1 MARKLDD
8 WVGAFERSL
17 GSANVPK
24 RLCRWGAIA
33 CLAGAMERKVW
44 VHTAGSDLYPN
55 LYIFLVS
62 PPGVGKSRVLS
73 AVRAMW
79 ASLVDH
85 HLAPTNASRASLI
98 DALDAAQRTI
108 IRAGHV
114 PASFEFNSLKVLI
127 SELGVFLPEFA
138 NEFMNTLT
146 DLYDGTPYMEK
157 KRSMKVHI
165 DLPKPQLNIIAGTT
179 PSYLGGLLPDG
190 AWDQGFMS
198 RTLLI
203 HDAQISRVSLFSAST
218 VDKETIRSLQSDLAE
233 LGEVIGE
240 MRFTEEAKN
249 AIDAWYLGG
258 CKPEPDHPKLTNYLT
273 RRAAHVLK
281 LSMVASISESN
292 NLVIDLPHFLRA
304 KEWLEEAEAHIPDIF
319 KGMGGSA
326 DSKVM
331 DECWHLCMTYQV
343 REQKLLSEASV
354 IKFLQSRV
362 PSYAVEKVLELMVK
376 SHMLE
381 QGAVKNVG
389 VVYKALPRS

>member
-1 MARKLDD
+1 
-8 WVGAFERSL
+8 
-17 GSANVPK
+17 
-24 RLCRWGAIA
+24 
-33 CLAGAMERKVW
+33 
-44 VHTAGSDLYPN
+44 
-55 LYIFLVS
+55 
-62 PPGVGKSRVLS
+62 
-73 AVRAMW
+73 
-79 ASLVDH
+79 
-85 HLAPTNASRASLI
+85 
-98 DALDAAQRTI
+98 
-108 IRAGHV
+108 
-114 PASFEFNSLKVLI
+114 
-127 SELGVFLPEFA
+127 
-138 NEFMNTLT
+138 
-146 DLYDGTPYMEK
+146 
-157 KRSMKVHI
+157 
-165 DLPKPQLNIIAGTT
+165 
-179 PSYLGGLLPDG
+179 
-190 AWDQGFMS
+190 
-198 RTLLI
+198 
-203 HDAQISRVSLFSAST
+203 
-218 VDKETIRSLQSDLAE
+218 
-233 LGEVIGE
+233 

-292 NLVIDLPHFLRA
+292 SLVIDLPHFLRA

-381 QGAVKNVG
+381 QGV
-389 VVYKALPRS
+389 S